1 MKNKVDIKSYT
12 IEIVSMHRPYLEIPT
27 SMILTIKKNL
37 NQLLNE
43 DIQGDPLSVAA
54 IKAAWHMEIF
64 DADVE
69 LTKRN

>member
-1 MKNKVDIKSYT
+1 MKNKVDIKSDT
-12 IEIVSMHRPYLEIPT
+12 IEIVSTHRPYLEIPT

-37 NQLLNE
+37 NQLLKE
-43 DIQGDPLSVAA
+43 DVQGDPLSVAA

-69 LTKRN
+69 LVKRN

>member
-1 MKNKVDIKSYT
+1 MKRETGIKSDT
-12 IEIVSMHRPYLEIPT
+12 AEIVSMHRPYLEIPT

-37 NQLLNE
+37 NQLLKE
-43 DIQGDPLSVAA
+43 DVQGDLIAVAA

-69 LTKRN
+69 LIRRN